1 MKEDKQRAEGAR
13 RHIPNLVTLARALL
27 AVPYFVVLAFPG
39 SPRAMKAAVALFIV
53 SMAGDV
59 LDGWLARRWNA
70 ESVLGRV
77 MDPFIDK
84 VVICGSLVY
93 CINVPP
99 GFVAPWMVVLILVRE
114 MGITSLRGYV
124 ESLGHNF
131 KASVWGKLKTFTQ
144 CVAIV
149 SVLVVGAMQRE
160 PAAWEL
166 VFARA
171 AVWAMV
177 AVVAVSGL
185 TYLFRGLQMAR
196 AGRADSPPR
205 EP

>member
-1 MKEDKQRAEGAR
+1 MAENPGQAVGIR
-13 RHIPNLVTLARALL
+13 RHIPNLITLARA
-27 AVPYFVVLAFPG
+27 AVGVPYFVVLAFPE
-39 SPRAMKAAVALFIV
+39 SQEAMAVAAALFLV
-53 SMAGDV
+53 SMAGDIA
-59 LDGWLARRWNA
+59 DGWLARRWGA

-93 CINVPP
+93 CINIPP
-99 GFVAPWMVVLILVRE
+99 RIVAPWMVVLILVRE

-149 SVLVVGAMQRE
+149 SVLVVGAQAD
-160 PAAWEL
+160 PAPWTL
-166 VFARA
+166 TFTHM

-177 AVVAVSGL
+177 TVVAISGL
-185 TYLFRGLQMAR
+185 TYLVRGIAMVR
-196 AGRADSPPR
+196 G
-205 EP
+205 E

>member
-1 MKEDKQRAEGAR
+1 MDDSQNQANGAR
-13 RHIPNLVTLARALL
+13 RHVPNIVTFARAGV
-27 AVPYFVVLAFPG
+27 AVPYFVVLAFPE
-39 SPRAMKAAVALFIV
+39 SAPAMRAAIALFLF
-53 SMAGDV
+53 SMMGDV
-59 LDGWLARRWNA
+59 VDGWLARRWNA

-93 CINVPP
+93 CINIPP
-99 GFVAPWMVVLILVRE
+99 RIVAPWMVVLILVRE

-149 SVLVVGAMQRE
+149 SVLVVGAQAD
-160 PAAWEL
+160 PAPWTL
-166 VFARA
+166 TFTHM

-177 AVVAVSGL
+177 TVVAISGL
-185 TYLFRGLQMAR
+185 TYLVRGIAMVR
-196 AGRADSPPR
+196 G
-205 EP
+205 E